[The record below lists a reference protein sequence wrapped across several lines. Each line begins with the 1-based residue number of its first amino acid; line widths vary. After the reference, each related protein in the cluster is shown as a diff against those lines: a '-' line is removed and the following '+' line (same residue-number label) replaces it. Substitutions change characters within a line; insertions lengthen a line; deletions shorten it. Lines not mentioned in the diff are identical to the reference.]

1 MSENNITI
9 TNTNVV
15 NVPDSRGA
23 GTVLMLVFFWW
34 LLVGFWWPLLAC
46 AWLLWML
53 VAAVVTIWN
62 DGFFGRTWFQPWP
75 IWLFGIR

>member
-9 TNTNVV
+9 TNSNVV

-23 GTVLMLVFFWW
+23 GTVLMFVFFWW
-34 LLVGFWWPLLAC
+34 LLLTWWSVLAC
-46 AWLLWML
+46 AWLLWMP
-53 VAAVVTIWN
+53 VAAIVSIWRS
-62 DGFFGRTWFQPWP
+62 GFFSRTWFQPWP